1 MSHNIQP
8 ADKKQNRG
16 FSRLVRAFI
25 ETESSSGIIMILAAA
40 MAIIL
45 ANSHASDWYTSFIN
59 IPLSIGAGESLAT
72 EPLKV
77 WVKDVL
83 MVLFFFIIG
92 MELKREMCEGF
103 LKERSQ
109 ILLPLAA
116 AIGGMLAP
124 SAIYLLFNLPY
135 PQNIHGWAIPAA
147 TDIAFALCV
156 LMLVGKGV
164 PPAAKIF
171 LLAVAIFDDLL
182 AILVIAMFYNTGL
195 ALTPLLFAA
204 LGVAVLWLM
213 NRSRIYAIAPYL
225 MVGVYLWFCFYYS
238 GIHTTIAGV
247 ILGLSI
253 PMREHEE
260 QNQSPLNTLMH
271 FLHPWVSF
279 IILPIFAFT
288 SAGFSIKGISLDQL
302 LSPIPMGIA
311 LGLFLGK
318 PIGIM
323 LASYALIKTRVA
335 RMPEGCNWL
344 HLYAISI
351 LAGIGFTMSLFIG
364 MLAFKSTE
372 LQEIMKFGVIG
383 GSLLSVIW
391 GALVMRIALRR

>member
-1 MSHNIQP
+1 MSDNIQP
-8 ADKKQNRG
+8 TDKKQNRG

-40 MAIIL
+40 LAIIL
-45 ANSHASDWYTSFIN
+45 ANSHASDWYTAFIN
-59 IPLSIGAGESLAT
+59 TPLSIGAGESLTT

-109 ILLPLAA
+109 ILLPMAA

-124 SAIYLLFNLPY
+124 SAIYLLFNLAHPE
-135 PQNIHGWAIPAA
+135 NIHGWAIPAA

-171 LLAVAIFDDLL
+171 LLAVAIFDDLG

-213 NRSRIYAIAPYL
+213 NRARIYAIAPYL

-247 ILGLSI
+247 ILGMSI
-253 PMREHEE
+253 PMREHIE

-288 SAGFSIKGISLDQL
+288 SAGFSIKGISLEQL
-302 LSPIPMGIA
+302 LSPVPLGIA

-323 LASYALIKTRVA
+323 LASYALIKTRLA
-335 RMPEGCNWL
+335 RMPEGCGWL

-364 MLAFKSTE
+364 MLAFKSPE

-383 GSLLSVIW
+383 GSLLSVVW
-391 GALVMRIALRR
+391 GALVMRIALKR